1 MMDLSPAVQAQLRSS
16 FSTGAIPDW
25 FHGIITRKAAE
36 ELLAPRPRGCFL
48 IRVSESRAG
57 YTLSYR
63 AEDRCK
69 HFMIDVMED
78 GCFIIV
84 GEKRRHQFLQDLVDF
99 HRHTP
104 ITPSTEVLTLA
115 CRKKDDSTHY
125 AELLF
130 PQRHRRNAILPPNSS
145 LLPSTSG
152 PVPPEEVR
160 PALPYRPNIPRNPEV
175 QDPTS
180 SHPDTPVPKPRNR
193 YFADNLQASSF
204 PKLPVQNFV
213 PQAKQNISL
222 PPSPSVPTDLSFTSA
237 YKNLAAKRSAVS
249 NLKILNKIFPT
260 DKFMATEN
268 KVVKE
273 EETLKGPDAG
283 LPDEYRPP
291 PPFAP
296 GY

>member
-115 CRKKDDSTHY
+115 CRK
-125 AELLF
+125 
-130 PQRHRRNAILPPNSS
+130 
-145 LLPSTSG
+145 
-152 PVPPEEVR
+152 V
-160 PALPYRPNIPRNPEV
+160 
-175 QDPTS
+175 
-180 SHPDTPVPKPRNR
+180 NR